1 MLCPLMTIVHRRGV
15 VIAIE
20 GIDGAGKT
28 TQAKRIVR
36 RLRSLGY
43 FTTYT
48 SEPTNMRVGRIIKTE
63 LAKKSFNPYRQALLF
78 AADRIEHV
86 ERVIKPFLEAGAIV
100 VCDRYLHSSYAYQGA
115 LTGDMSWVREINKA
129 VPPPDL
135 AVLIDV
141 SVPVAIQRKRRLK
154 PFEDPS
160 ILERVRET
168 YLKLCDEGLMVR
180 VDGDREI
187 EIVEADLFAAISS
200 RLGLGPRSL

>member
-1 MLCPLMTIVHRRGV
+1 
-15 VIAIE
+15 
-20 GIDGAGKT
+20 
-28 TQAKRIVR
+28 
-36 RLRSLGY
+36 
-43 FTTYT
+43 
-48 SEPTNMRVGRIIKTE
+48 
-63 LAKKSFNPYRQALLF
+63 
-78 AADRIEHV
+78 
-86 ERVIKPFLEAGAIV
+86 
-100 VCDRYLHSSYAYQGA
+100 
-115 LTGDMSWVREINKA
+115 MSWVREINKA